1 MIKGVNRRIVEIT
14 STEHEFFEKAVL
26 YVKADKSCL
35 PAEKITEEARE
46 YLGRIVPVKRTG
58 FLTAKTKILIAA
70 AGAAVLIAVVCMLM
84 LL

>member
-26 YVKADKSCL
+26 YVKADKSNL
-35 PAEKITEEARE
+35 PTERITEEARE
-46 YLGRIVPVKRTG
+46 YLGRIVPVR
-58 FLTAKTKILIAA
+58 KTPLPFVTKLVIALAA
-70 AGAAVLIAVVCMLM
+70 AVVLIVAVCLIM

>member
-26 YVKADKSCL
+26 YVRADKCNL
-35 PAEKITEEARE
+35 PSDKITEEARE
-46 YLGRIVPVKRTG
+46 YLGRIVPARKMASSAGNKLLIGMVAM
-58 FLTAKTKILIAA
+58 LIILI
-70 AGAAVLIAVVCMLM
+70 VLLIA

>member
-26 YVKADKSCL
+26 YVRADKCDT
-35 PAEKITEEARE
+35 PTERITEEARE
-46 YLGRIVPVKRTG
+46 YLGRIVP
-58 FLTAKTKILIAA
+58 TKKSFFTVGNKLLI
-70 AGAAVLIAVVCMLM
+70 GLVAVLITLVAVLVI